1 MNAATRS
8 GVHHREAAVANSCC
22 ACGLQ
27 RSESA
32 RGRDSRAVTRRCE
45 YAEQQCCCKR
55 SRICFHG
62 GFLEL
67 ENRKASAVG
76 SITRRRKFRP
86 CKPARARNRRSGFH
100 TRLAS
105 ALPRGIFARNPLV
118 GRYRS
123 RGCVPLTPQVS
134 LAQPPNSVL
143 SGGGVKT
150 AIVPLR

>member
-1 MNAATRS
+1 M
-8 GVHHREAAVANSCC
+8 RER
-22 ACGLQ
+22 GLQ
-27 RSESA
+27 CTIA
-32 RGRDSRAVTRRCE
+32 RL
-45 YAEQQCCCKR
+45 R
-55 SRICFHG
+55 SRTPAVPAACRGLKVRAAELSRCHPTLRIRRIAVLLQTFSNLPSWW
-62 GFLEL
+62 FSLEL
-67 ENRKASAVG
+67 ENRKTSDVR
-76 SITRRRKFRP
+76 INTRRRKFRP
-86 CKPARARNRRSGFH
+86 GKPARARNRRSGFH